1 MVIHHEYAIKKLDRF
16 FDVVRG
22 RRKFFSFR
30 IATSLQAVFLESKT
44 AATRDWAQ
52 VRTPDRIHPAAN

>member
-1 MVIHHEYAIKKLDRF
+1 MLCVVEENSFPFGLRRSELDLQ
-16 FDVVRG
+16 
-22 RRKFFSFR
+22 
-30 IATSLQAVFLESKT
+30 ATALQAVFLESKT